1 MDMLHQ
7 PYGQAL
13 ASALGHFI
21 WQGAILGLAVHLV
34 IRKGRLSANARYAV
48 GVIGLVTMAAMPI
61 ATTVYIAH
69 GASSALSAVRDQ
81 AMADGHAA
89 ARSVEAVGRLTP
101 GSTSTR
107 DLRAAVVLSWLVGV
121 ILLSLRF
128 LGGWVI
134 ARRLVDG
141 ARGPAAPDIR
151 ELARRVAERLAL
163 ARLVEVF
170 ESPTIAVPMMVGW
183 IKPCVI
189 LPTAALAGLTPVQVE
204 ALLAHEL
211 AHVRRHDYLV
221 NLLQSAIETLL
232 FYHPAVWWIS
242 RDVREAREHCCD
254 DVAVAVCDRIVYAS
268 ALADL
273 AALANVTA
281 GPRLALAATDG
292 SLVGRVRRILGG
304 ADDSRGGKPASG
316 WVPAVLL
323 ALAVAGLAPIALSSA
338 PVVETPR
345 LIAASSVAQRS
356 DPARPQSSTST
367 PAASGIQTESRA
379 EKASPLVNGGGEQ
392 EPDRDERDQ
401 IDKLR
406 AMLAGIER
414 DFARIGSQE
423 QGRTL
428 EALRDELQAAI
439 QRLKGAQALREQ
451 SGEELAK
458 NELAKNEQMSE
469 LRAKLAAAENE
480 LKGLS
485 EGSLK
490 RDAKQ
495 LLRDDAIHQADELKA
510 RRAEI
515 DQVKAELALRDQLT
529 FGDWNDETKATLAKV
544 YADTIAEYK
553 ATLDAEQAQ
562 AGGVEAK
569 IASIKQRDAERLAA
583 RASAMAADERATAM
597 DPKRVLSFIGPAL
610 KAGPGE
616 ISVVGDVKHP
626 GPIKWEDG
634 LTAAM
639 AMMHAGGPPTDDVD
653 IRIGRLSEMNLTW
666 GADGPDS
673 HLRIDVIEPSTTLHA
688 GDVIVVTAA
697 KRK

>member
-21 WQGAILGLAVHLV
+21 WQGAILGLAAHLV
-34 IRKGRLSANARYAV
+34 IRKGRLGANARYAV
-48 GVIGLVTMAAMPI
+48 GVICLATMAAMPI
-61 ATTVYIAH
+61 ATTVYVAH
-69 GASSALSAVRDQ
+69 AASGALSAVRDVTIEDGQ
-81 AMADGHAA
+81 AT
-89 ARSVEAVGRLTP
+89 ARSVTAVGRLTP

-107 DLRAAVVLSWLVGV
+107 DLRAAVVGSWLVGV
-121 ILLSLRF
+121 TLLSLRF
-128 LGGWVI
+128 LGGWVMT
-134 ARRLVDG
+134 RRLVDG
-141 ARGPAAPDIR
+141 ARGPAAPDIQG
-151 ELARRVAERLAL
+151 LTRRVAERLAL
-163 ARLVEVF
+163 TRLVEVF

-211 AHVRRHDYLV
+211 AHVCRHDYLV

-242 RDVREAREHCCD
+242 HDVREAREHCCD
-254 DVAVAVCDRIVYAS
+254 DVAVAVCDRVVYAS

-273 AALANVTA
+273 AALASVTA

-304 ADDSRGGKPASG
+304 ADDDRGGKPG

-323 ALAVAGLAPIALSSA
+323 AFAVAGLAPIALSSA
-338 PVVETPR
+338 PVLETPR
-345 LIAASSVAQRS
+345 LRAPSHDAQRS
-356 DPARPQSSTST
+356 EPAKPQTTTSV
-367 PAASGIQTESRA
+367 PAASGTLAEPRA
-379 EKASPLVNGGGEQ
+379 EKATPVVNSGEQ
-392 EPDRDERDQ
+392 EPDRDQRDQ
-401 IDKLR
+401 IEKLR

-414 DFARIGSQE
+414 EFAQIGSLE
-423 QGRTL
+423 QGLTL
-428 EALRDELQAAI
+428 EAMRNELEAVIDKLRQEQAMLD
-439 QRLKGAQALREQ
+439 R
-451 SGEELAK
+451 SGEAWTK
-458 NELAKNEQMSE
+458 NDQLSE
-469 LRAKLAAAENE
+469 VRAKLATAAAA
-480 LKGLS
+480 LKGGS

-490 RDAKQ
+490 KDAKQ
-495 LLRDDAIHQADELKA
+495 LRDDALGQGDELKA
-510 RRAEI
+510 KRAEA
-515 DQVKAELALRDQLT
+515 DQLKAELALSDQQTL
-529 FGDWNDETKATLAKV
+529 GEWNDETKAALAKA
-544 YADTIAEYK
+544 YADTINEYK
-553 ATLDAEQAQ
+553 VRLDAEQAQ
-562 AGGVEAK
+562 ADGGVEAK
-569 IASIKQRDAERLAA
+569 IASIKQREAERLAA
-583 RASAMAADERATAM
+583 RAADERATAM

-616 ISVVGDVKHP
+616 ISVVGDVRHP
-626 GPIKWEDG
+626 GPIKWENG
-634 LTAAM
+634 LTAAA
-639 AMMHAGGPPTDDVD
+639 AMMHAGGPVADDVD

-688 GDVIVVTAA
+688 GDVIVVTAT